1 MKTPCLMQAAPHIM
15 REYLHIDAIG
25 QQHIGYLDAI
35 TVMNIIRG
43 KGKTYGLIP
52 QSVSAEGD
60 DVLIGFRV
68 PNPPLALDTVAVNN
82 TDNYGFSVITQKGEN
97 IISQV
102 AIEGDTVRLKCSKSP
117 INCKVRY
124 AVNGEKLKSGR
135 LHGPRGN
142 LRDSQGEK
150 ERFTVQGKT
159 YPVHNWA
166 YQFDIL
172 CK

>member
-1 MKTPCLMQAAPHIM
+1 M

-35 TVMNIIRG
+35 TAMNIIRG
-43 KGKTYGLIP
+43 KGKIYGLIP
-52 QSVSAEGD
+52 QSLSINGN
-60 DVLIGFRV
+60 DVLVKFRV
-68 PNPPLALDTVAVNN
+68 PCLPLVLDTISINP
-82 TDNYGFSVITQKGEN
+82 TEHYGFSVINRDGDN
-97 IISQV
+97 IINEV
-102 AIEGDTVRLKCSKSP
+102 YIEENRVRLRCTQSP

-124 AVNGEKLKSGR
+124 AVNGEKMKSGH

-150 ERFTVQGKT
+150 EKMIVGRKT
-159 YPVHNWA
+159 YPIYNWA

>member
-1 MKTPCLMQAAPHIM
+1 M

-35 TVMNIIRG
+35 AVMKIIRER
-43 KGKTYGLIP
+43 GKTYGLIP
-52 QSVSAEGD
+52 KSVSTEGN

-68 PNPPLALDTVAVNN
+68 SNPPLVFDTVAVNK
-82 TDNYGFSVITQKGEN
+82 TDNYGFSVITKEGEN

-102 AIEGDTVRLKCSKSP
+102 SIEGDTVRLKCSKSP
-117 INCKVRY
+117 LNCKVRY
-124 AVNGEKLKSGR
+124 AVNGEKWKSGR
-135 LHGPRGN
+135 QHGPRGN

-150 ERFTVQGKT
+150 ERFKTQGKA

-172 CK
+172 CSQTN

>member
-1 MKTPCLMQAAPHIM
+1 M

-25 QQHIGYLDAI
+25 QQYIGYLDAI
-35 TVMNIIRG
+35 AVMNIIRRQ
-43 KGKTYGLIP
+43 GKTYGLIP
-52 QSVSAEGD
+52 KSLSSEGN

-68 PNPPLALDTVAVNN
+68 PSPPLVFDTLAVNYIY
-82 TDNYGFSVITQKGEN
+82 NYGFSVINKEGEN

-102 AIEGDTVRLKCSKSP
+102 SIEGDTVRLKCSKSP
-117 INCKVRY
+117 LNCKVRY

-142 LRDSQGEK
+142 LRDSQGGK
-150 ERFTVQGKT
+150 ERFTIQGKT
-159 YPVHNWA
+159 YPIHNWA
-166 YQFDIL
+166 YQFDML